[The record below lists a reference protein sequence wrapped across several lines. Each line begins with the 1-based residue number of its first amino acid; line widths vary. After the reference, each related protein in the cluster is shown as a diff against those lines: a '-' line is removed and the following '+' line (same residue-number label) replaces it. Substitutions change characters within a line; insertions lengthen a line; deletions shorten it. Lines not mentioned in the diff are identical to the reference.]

1 MGSKWCTN
9 VWKYG
14 YDRGL
19 ITRAAR
25 ILAGPWAGWDVVDVD
40 LSIGGSFPV
49 VMQFVP
55 AGVPHDGELSIFTT
69 FPPDGVGE
77 VFPYGFVVEPPN

>member
-1 MGSKWCTN
+1 M
-9 VWKYG
+9 
-14 YDRGL
+14 
-19 ITRAAR
+19 
-25 ILAGPWAGWDVVDVD
+25 VDVD